1 MSSKIVTKDVVS
13 RLTQEL
19 AEGAGI
25 TPAQASK
32 VLRIM
37 HLDKLDE
44 NILAIQGI
52 LNNEQAR
59 NALGISSDEAKARLT
74 VASAR
79 AVRLDNL
86 RLGIKP
92 AGEFGIMV

>member
-1 MSSKIVTKDVVS
+1 MSSQIVTEDVIS
-13 RLTQEL
+13 SLTQEL

-25 TPAQASK
+25 TPEQASK
-32 VLRIM
+32 VLSIM

-44 NILAIQGI
+44 NMVAINS
-52 LNNEQAR
+52 LLHNEQAR
-59 NALGISSDEAKARLT
+59 NALGISNDEAKARLRVT
-74 VASAR
+74 TSN

-92 AGEFGIMV
+92 AGVFGILV